1 MNMTANCVRSLSV
14 ALLLAA
20 LLNHGIFH
28 VSNANTG
35 QQTSG
40 LLRLARDLTRRTGG
54 SLMEEPCANGQMG
67 WVRVTALKV

>member
-1 MNMTANCVRSLSV
+1 MNMTVNRVRCLSV

-54 SLMEEPCANGQMG
+54 LLIEEHCANDQMRC
-67 WVRVTALKV
+67 VRATSNG